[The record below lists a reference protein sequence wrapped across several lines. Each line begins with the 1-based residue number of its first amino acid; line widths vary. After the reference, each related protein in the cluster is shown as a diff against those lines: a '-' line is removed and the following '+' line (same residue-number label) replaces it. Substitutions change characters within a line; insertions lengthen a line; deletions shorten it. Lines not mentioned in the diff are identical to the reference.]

1 MKKARRAIGCWLLY
15 QLSNDGLSSPI
26 ASSCNLASFKNPFSE
41 VTVSIL
47 VCFVPAYVVIM
58 GCGTV
63 KFHEIYLEPDKL
75 SSNKPAGV
83 RSVLPSKEIMPE
95 AFMLIFEADKSSED
109 MTKVRGN
116 GIRVTAYSDDTFL
129 KPRPNDVVTPITVNS
144 SNSLRSSP
152 DPLEKHVRR
161 LSFEEI
167 SSSYLP

>member
-1 MKKARRAIGCWLLY
+1 
-15 QLSNDGLSSPI
+15 
-26 ASSCNLASFKNPFSE
+26 
-41 VTVSIL
+41 
-47 VCFVPAYVVIM
+47 M
-58 GCGTV
+58 GCGIV

-75 SSNKPAGV
+75 SSNKPTVV

-95 AFMLIFEADKSSED
+95 AFMHIFGADKSSED
-109 MTKVRGN
+109 IKKVRVN
-116 GIRVTAYSDDTFL
+116 GIGVTAYSDGTFL

-152 DPLEKHVRR
+152 DPLERVVRR